1 MRCLNPNFEKYCKG
15 FSRVYKEYFRI
26 APTMGTL
33 VSSGWLEIKDKN
45 CKSFEEMGEFQARLL
60 IAEKEQKEIKE
71 DIKANNTPFDA
82 DEIFYKKMECYPNI
96 RTKKDE
102 IKAGKNYSFKKRKV
116 KTIKVGVSSLSKA
129 ADRIKVLDKV
139 LTLFKM
145 RIGAD
150 VMSIDVTNGKIT
162 GIKLTVYFIE

>member
-60 IAEKEQKEIKE
+60 IAEKEQKEQTTVIKE
-71 DIKANNTPFDA
+71 DVKVGNTPFDA
-82 DEIFYKKMECYPNI
+82 DEQFGKKMECYP
-96 RTKKDE
+96 
-102 IKAGKNYSFKKRKV
+102 
-116 KTIKVGVSSLSKA
+116 
-129 ADRIKVLDKV
+129 
-139 LTLFKM
+139 
-145 RIGAD
+145 
-150 VMSIDVTNGKIT
+150 
-162 GIKLTVYFIE
+162 